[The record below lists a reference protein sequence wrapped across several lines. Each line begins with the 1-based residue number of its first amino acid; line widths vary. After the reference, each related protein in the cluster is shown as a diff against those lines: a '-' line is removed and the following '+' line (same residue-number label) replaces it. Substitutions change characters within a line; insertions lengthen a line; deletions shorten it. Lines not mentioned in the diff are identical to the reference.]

1 MIRRV
6 SIMYKQ
12 SLLILLFCI
21 AGLMR
26 PLAGA
31 AATPDVSTWVDRGY
45 DFASVK
51 KVLLLPVQGSID
63 NNSSPQFSFEL
74 TQEAVEAFK
83 KVFSKQGVVVKTIL
97 EVWRDVQ
104 LLHGPMSYDITSESV
119 TREDLADF
127 TQKAYE
133 MGFRLFL
140 SFETSITS
148 STRTTSG
155 GSIPFTTYSNAPITG
170 INGAYIGS
178 VSIPQTQT
186 ITIPP
191 MEYTYL
197 NTVCS
202 IHVYDPMS
210 DGMAARSRYFLSR
223 QYQGGDAMSVFRSA
237 FKTSFERLLKDIQ
250 GEGAK
255 NTGHKKERPRNK

>member
-1 MIRRV
+1 MRKLEALEIA
-6 SIMYKQ
+6 
-12 SLLILLFCI
+12 ILLCFMVAI
-21 AGLMR
+21 T
-26 PLAGA
+26 PLIGE

-63 NNSSPQFSFEL
+63 NNSSPQFSYEL
-74 TQEAVEAFK
+74 TQEAMDAFK
-83 KVFSKQGVVVKTIL
+83 KVFSKQGVVVKTVL
-97 EVWRDVQ
+97 EAWRDVQ
-104 LLHGPMSYDITSESV
+104 LLYGPMSYDLTSEGV

-133 MGFRLFL
+133 MGFKLFL
-140 SFETSITS
+140 SFDTSITS
-148 STRTTSG
+148 TTQTTSG
-155 GSIPFTTYSNAPITG
+155 GSIPFTTYNNAPITG
-170 INGAYIGS
+170 TNGAYIGS

-191 MEYTYL
+191 MQYTYL

-210 DGMAARSRYFLSR
+210 DGMAARSRYFSSK
-223 QYQGGDAMSVFRSA
+223 QYQGGDVMSVFRSA

-255 NTGHKKERPRNK
+255 NTGHKKERSRNK